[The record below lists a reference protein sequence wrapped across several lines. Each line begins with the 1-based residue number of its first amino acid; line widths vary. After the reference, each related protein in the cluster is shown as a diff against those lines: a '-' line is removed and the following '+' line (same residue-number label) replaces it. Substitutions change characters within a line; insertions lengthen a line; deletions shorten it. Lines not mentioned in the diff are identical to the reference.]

1 MGWIAILLAAM
12 VAAFALTAALRH
24 YALAQRWLDVPN
36 ARSSHSRP
44 TPRGGGLAIVAVFVL
59 ALAGLAL
66 AEVVAMSVL
75 TALVGAGL
83 LVALVGWL
91 DDRGHVAAGWRLLA
105 HFLAA
110 GWGLAWLGGLPP
122 LVLFGT
128 PVDLGWPGQL
138 LALLYLVWL
147 LNLYNFMDG
156 IDGIAGIE
164 ALAVGASVALLLG
177 WLAGDGHWLA
187 PALLAATSLGFLL
200 WNFPRAQIFM
210 GDSGSGFLGL
220 MLGLLSIQAAWVAP
234 EYLWMWLALLGVFV
248 VDATLTLL
256 RRLLRGER
264 VYQAHRSHA
273 YQHAA
278 RMLGSHVPVA
288 LGAGLL
294 TLLWLLPVAA
304 LVALGH
310 LDGAVAVL
318 IAYAPLVA
326 GAWWL
331 RAGAPGDCP

>member
-1 MGWIAILLAAM
+1 MLLAST
-12 VAAFALTAALRH
+12 VAAFALTAILRRYALR
-24 YALAQRWLDVPN
+24 YRWLDVPN
-36 ARSSHSRP
+36 ARSSHARP
-44 TPRGGGLAIVAVFVL
+44 TPRGGGVAIVSVFVAGLTGL
-59 ALAGLAL
+59 ALAG
-66 AEVVAMSVL
+66 VVSMSVL
-75 TALVGAGL
+75 VALSGAGL

-91 DDRGHVAAGWRLLA
+91 DDRGHVPAGWRLLA

-110 GWGLAWLGGLPP
+110 AWGLAWLGGLPP

-128 PVDLGWPGQL
+128 PVEPGWPGQL
-138 LALLYLVWL
+138 LVLLYLVWL

-164 ALAVGASVALLLG
+164 ALAVGAGAALLLG
-177 WLAGDGHWLA
+177 WLAGNGHWLA
-187 PALLAATSLGFLL
+187 PALLAAASLGFLL
-200 WNFPRAQIFM
+200 WNFPRAHIFM

-220 MLGLLSIQAAWVAP
+220 MLGLLSIQAARVAP
-234 EYLWMWLALLGVFV
+234 EYFWMWLVLLGVFA

-264 VYQAHRSHA
+264 IYQAHRSHA

-278 RMLGSHVPVA
+278 RMLGAHLPVA

-310 LDGAVAVL
+310 LDGALAVL
-318 IAYAPLVA
+318 IAYAPLAA

-331 RAGAPGDCP
+331 GAGRPDAHP